1 MIFQQILGS
10 VNLNREFAE
19 PSLFYLRPVRRKFLI
34 TFKEEGKIM
43 VGLEDIKSRICDSVV
58 GKVMAADV
66 AVDYVKD
73 DMNVGVSGFTPS
85 GYPKAVPLA
94 LAAKVEAGANIKI
107 NLYTGASVGPE
118 LDGALSKAHA
128 LNRRSPYQTN
138 GDLRNAI
145 NKGEIKYTEMHLSMA
160 AQNIR
165 YGFLPN
171 RRGIDLAIIEVCKI
185 IDLGD
190 GKVGL
195 IPTTSM
201 GNSSSFVQGAKEVI
215 LEVNTT
221 QPVALEGMHDSYV
234 PLDPP
239 NRKVIPIEKPEDL
252 IGTPYIPC
260 ELDKIVAVVPCDITD
275 KTRPLGDIDEDA
287 KHMGEN
293 LVEFFKAEV
302 AAGRLPKNLLPLQS
316 GVGSVANAV
325 INGLVNSDFED
336 LTVYTEVIQDGMFD
350 LIDAG
355 KLRVASGTALSP
367 SPDCL
372 KKFYEKLD
380 FYKPHLILRP
390 QEISNSPEVAR
401 RIGVIAMN
409 TAIEVDIYGNVNST
423 HICGSKL
430 MNGVGG
436 SGDFA
441 RNGFLTVFF
450 TNSLAKGGKISS
462 VVPFCS
468 HIDHSANDVDVIVSE
483 RGVADLRYLS
493 PKERAV
499 IIIEKIAAPKYQ
511 PLLKDYFERA
521 CAANGNSQTPHLMD
535 EAFSFH
541 ERFLKTGSMEK

>member
-1 MIFQQILGS
+1 MI
-10 VNLNREFAE
+10 
-19 PSLFYLRPVRRKFLI
+19 
-34 TFKEEGKIM
+34 
-43 VGLEDIKSRICDSVV
+43 DIKDRICDAVA
-58 GKVMAADV
+58 GKVMSAEAATDFIHNG
-66 AVDYVKD
+66 D
-73 DMNVGVSGFTPS
+73 NLGVSGFTPS

-94 LAAKVEAGANIKI
+94 LSERYKGTDFKVNVW
-107 NLYTGASVGPE
+107 TGASVGPE
-118 LDGALSKAHA
+118 IDQAMVEAGIMD
-128 LNRRSPYQTN
+128 RRLPYQTN
-138 GDLRNAI
+138 GTLRKAI
-145 NKGEIKYTEMHLSMA
+145 NEGKVKYADIHLSHMA
-160 AQNIR
+160 QMVR
-165 YGFLPN
+165 YGFMAN
-171 RRGIDLAIIEVCKI
+171 RKGVDVAIVEVCKI
-185 IDLGD
+185 NDLGD

-201 GNSSSFVQGAKEVI
+201 GNSSSYVAGAKKVI
-215 LEVNTT
+215 VEVNTS
-221 QPVALEGMHDSYV
+221 QPVGLEGMHDSYV

-239 NRKVIPIEKPEDL
+239 YRKPIPIERPEDR

-275 KTRPLGDIDEDA
+275 KVRPLGEIDEDA

-293 LVEFFKAEV
+293 LVAFFKKEV
-302 AAGRLPKNLLPLQS
+302 AEGRLSKNLLPLQS

-355 KLRVASGTALSP
+355 KLRVASGTALTP
-367 SPDCL
+367 SPECQ
-372 KKFYEKLD
+372 KKFYENLD
-380 FYKPHLILRP
+380 HYKPYLILRP

-423 HICGSKL
+423 HICGTKL

-441 RNGFLTVFF
+441 RNGYLTVFF

-468 HIDHSANDVDVIVSE
+468 HIDHATLDVDVIVSE
-483 RGVADLRYLS
+483 RGVADLRGLT
-493 PKERAV
+493 PKEKAP
-499 IIIEKIAAPKYQ
+499 IIIDQIANPKYQ
-511 PLLKDYFERA
+511 PMLLDYFHRA
-521 CAANGNSQTPHLMD
+521 CEACGNSQTPHLLE
-535 EAFSFH
+535 EAFDFH
-541 ERFLKTGSMEK
+541 NRFNKTGTMEK

>member
-1 MIFQQILGS
+1 MI
-10 VNLNREFAE
+10 
-19 PSLFYLRPVRRKFLI
+19 
-34 TFKEEGKIM
+34 
-43 VGLEDIKSRICDSVV
+43 DIKDRICDAVA
-58 GKVMAADV
+58 GKVMSAEAATDFIHNG
-66 AVDYVKD
+66 D
-73 DMNVGVSGFTPS
+73 NLGVSGFTPS

-94 LAAKVEAGANIKI
+94 LSERYKGTDFKVNVW
-107 NLYTGASVGPE
+107 TGASVGPE
-118 LDGALSKAHA
+118 IDQAMVEAGIMD
-128 LNRRSPYQTN
+128 RRLPYQTN
-138 GDLRNAI
+138 GTLRKAI
-145 NKGEIKYTEMHLSMA
+145 NEGKVKYADIHLSHMA
-160 AQNIR
+160 QMVR
-165 YGFLPN
+165 YGFMAN
-171 RRGIDLAIIEVCKI
+171 RKGVDVAIVEVCKI
-185 IDLGD
+185 NDLGD

-201 GNSSSFVQGAKEVI
+201 GNSSSYVAGAKKVI
-215 LEVNTT
+215 VEVNTS
-221 QPVALEGMHDSYV
+221 QPVGLEGMHDSYV

-239 NRKVIPIEKPEDL
+239 NRKPIPIERPEDR

-275 KTRPLGDIDEDA
+275 KVRPLGEIDEDA

-293 LVEFFKAEV
+293 LVAFFKKEV
-302 AAGRLPKNLLPLQS
+302 AEGRLPKNLLPLQS

-355 KLRVASGTALSP
+355 KLRVASGTALTP
-367 SPDCL
+367 SPECQ
-372 KKFYEKLD
+372 KKFYENLD
-380 FYKPHLILRP
+380 HYKPYLILRP

-423 HICGSKL
+423 HICGTKL

-441 RNGFLTVFF
+441 RNGYLTVFF

-468 HIDHSANDVDVIVSE
+468 HIDHATLDVDVIVSE
-483 RGVADLRYLS
+483 RGVADLRGLT
-493 PKERAV
+493 PKEKAP
-499 IIIEKIAAPKYQ
+499 IIIDQIANPKYQ
-511 PLLKDYFERA
+511 PMLLDYFHRA
-521 CAANGNSQTPHLMD
+521 CEACGNSQTPHLLE
-535 EAFSFH
+535 EAFDFH
-541 ERFLKTGSMEK
+541 NRFNKTGTMEK